1 MRSRTAVTAGSA
13 VAAAGRMPAG
23 PFCLDERTDDTG
35 NEHNQHD
42 GHTQCSHRKASFFGF
57 SGDSP
62 DKPENP
68 EIIRYFAF
76 LNKAH
81 TPTRTT
87 TAAKTKPTML
97 PAPVNMLP
105 NW

>member
-1 MRSRTAVTAGSA
+1 MRE
-13 VAAAGRMPAG
+13 RMIQATSIISM
-23 PFCLDERTDDTG
+23 TDTLSVPIG
-35 NEHNQHD
+35 
-42 GHTQCSHRKASFFGF
+42 KPPFFGF
-57 SGDSP
+57 SEDSP
-62 DKPENP
+62 DKPENLG
-68 EIIRYFAF
+68 IIRYFAF

-87 TAAKTKPTML
+87 AAAKTKPTML